1 MCIHNSTEQTMR
13 RMTRNKCLSR
23 LSNTTDSLD
32 IEYTQTPTPQVAQY
46 RSPTATGTGA
56 IAFATSIVAAISL
69 ECTGVSSH
77 ITCSA
82 SSICPM
88 RIACVTVNRSWASIH
103 RPTLGPTTSRTAHT
117 ISTESRSRF
126 ADRLSMRTSKKVELH
141 RHISLLD
148 QFGSFLS
155 KKDGSRGP

>member
-1 MCIHNSTEQTMR
+1 MR

-56 IAFATSIVAAISL
+56 IAFATSIVAATSL
-69 ECTGVSSH
+69 ACTGISSH

-103 RPTLGPTTSRTAHT
+103 RSTLGPTTSRTART
-117 ISTESRSRF
+117 ISIDSRSLC
-126 ADRLSMRTSKKVELH
+126 DPHLQKGRTSSPYNLARPVWKPPQQKGMARVV
-141 RHISLLD
+141 
-148 QFGSFLS
+148 
-155 KKDGSRGP
+155 P

>member
-1 MCIHNSTEQTMR
+1 MR

-103 RPTLGPTTSRTAHT
+103 RPTLGPTTSRTART
-117 ISTESRSRF
+117 ISIDSRSLC
-126 ADRLSMRTSKKVELH
+126 DPHLQKGRTSSPYNLARPVWKPPQQKGMARVV
-141 RHISLLD
+141 
-148 QFGSFLS
+148 
-155 KKDGSRGP
+155 P